1 MPSDGESSSH
11 FEEEAVD
18 PNLPEAKDAA
28 PDPDT
33 DDEGDDEV
41 DLERDPVP
49 PRTPSEPEVRST
61 ALWLHT

>member
-1 MPSDGESSSH
+1 MPDDGESSSDS
-11 FEEEAVD
+11 EDAVD
-18 PNLPEAKDAA
+18 PNLPEAEDAA

-41 DLERDPVP
+41 DVERDPVP
-49 PRTPSEPEVRST
+49 PRTPSEPEVRII